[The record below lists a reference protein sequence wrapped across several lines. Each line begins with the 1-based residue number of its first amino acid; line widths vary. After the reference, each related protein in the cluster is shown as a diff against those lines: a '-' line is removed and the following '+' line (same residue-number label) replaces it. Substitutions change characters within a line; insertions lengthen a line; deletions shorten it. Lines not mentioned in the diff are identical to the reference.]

1 MRLVRTLLQP
11 TQVIIFSCSLR
22 LPGYTIHSDRLLLL
36 NHGVPSVQLQVVGEN
51 ECATRRLSLQ
61 TRLFK
66 YTYGRGVQ
74 SASEDAISCVMRR
87 EENWTRRPPNANLVS
102 GVETTEYQAEARAL
116 RLVSRFTNRSRSLYY
131 WTACLYILALNC
143 TNVLHYCLYATT
155 TLLWHC
161 MSVYTSYST
170 KVLYCCLC
178 IC

>member
-1 MRLVRTLLQP
+1 M
-11 TQVIIFSCSLR
+11 
-22 LPGYTIHSDRLLLL
+22 
-36 NHGVPSVQLQVVGEN
+36 QLQVVGEN

-102 GVETTEYQAEARAL
+102 GVETTEYQAAARAL

-131 WTACLYILALNC
+131 
-143 TNVLHYCLYATT
+143 
-155 TLLWHC
+155 
-161 MSVYTSYST
+161 
-170 KVLYCCLC
+170 
-178 IC
+178 